1 MRLVRNSVLG
11 SCLLLVLACQPDSP
25 TAPPETSF
33 AVSSAKAPSYV
44 ISLSGSATAL
54 KSAVERA
61 GGQITRVWE
70 KAGLASATSDAADFA
85 TLLESAAGVQS
96 VARDIE
102 VQWLDPRERVQEF
115 VVGGSDERFFP
126 IQWAPKA
133 IHAPEA
139 WAAGHFGQ
147 GARVAILDGGIY
159 SAHPEIAPNLD
170 VARSTSFATGAF
182 NTDLGTFWHGTHVA
196 GIVAAA
202 DNDAG
207 VIGIAPKATLIGVKV
222 LHGGTGSFESVI
234 SGIIYAAT
242 PISEGGAGAHIIN
255 MSLGATFPKVEKGF
269 TSGNSDLINSLSK
282 ATSYARSRGVLVVAS
297 AGNGDP
303 VTGIGIDF
311 DHTGS
316 LVTIPAQSVG
326 VVAVSALG
334 PERFAYGA
342 TNFDDLASYSNYGQ
356 SLISL
361 GGPGGDARY
370 PGNESCTMPIVGG
383 TTTTACWVFDMV
395 LSSSRGSTAAGGF
408 SWAAGTSMAAPAVSA
423 VAALIVGKYG
433 PMTPAQLEGHLRKS
447 ADDLGKPGNDDAYGG
462 GRVNALRAVQ

>member
-1 MRLVRNSVLG
+1 VA
-11 SCLLLVLACQPDSP
+11 LAS
-25 TAPPETSF
+25 A
-33 AVSSAKAPSYV
+33 SSKTPSYV
-44 ISLSGSATAL
+44 ISFSGHASDL
-54 KSAVERA
+54 KASVERA
-61 GGQITRVWE
+61 GGQLTRVWE
-70 KAGLASATSDAADFA
+70 KAGLAGATSEAADFSSRVKG
-85 TLLESAAGVQS
+85 TAGVQS
-96 VARDIE
+96 VARDVE
-102 VQWLDPRERVQEF
+102 VQWLDPRERVQELAA
-115 VVGGSDERFFP
+115 GGIDERFFP

-133 IHAPEA
+133 ISAPEA
-139 WAAGHFGQ
+139 WAAGYFGA

-159 SAHPEIAPNLD
+159 NAHVDIAPNLD
-170 VARSTSFATGAF
+170 VARSTSFATGAY

-202 DNDAG
+202 DNELG

-222 LHGGTGSFESVI
+222 LHGGSGSFESVI

-242 PISEGGAGAHIIN
+242 PIIEGGAGAHIIN

-269 TSGNSDLINSLSK
+269 TSDNSDLLNSLSK
-282 ATSYARSRGVLVVAS
+282 ATSYARGRGVLVVTS

-316 LVTIPAQSVG
+316 LVTVPAQSVG
-326 VVAVSALG
+326 VITVAALG

-361 GGPGGDARY
+361 SGPGGDSRY
-370 PGNESCTMPIVGG
+370 PGNENCTMTILTGPI
-383 TTTTACWVFDMV
+383 TTACWVFDMV
-395 LSSSRGSTAAGGF
+395 ISSARGTVAAGGF
-408 SWAAGTSMAAPAVSA
+408 SWAAGTSMAAPAVSG

-433 PMTPAQLEGHLRKS
+433 PMQPAQLEAMLRRS
-447 ADDLGKPGNDDAYGG
+447 SDDLGKPGNDDAHGA